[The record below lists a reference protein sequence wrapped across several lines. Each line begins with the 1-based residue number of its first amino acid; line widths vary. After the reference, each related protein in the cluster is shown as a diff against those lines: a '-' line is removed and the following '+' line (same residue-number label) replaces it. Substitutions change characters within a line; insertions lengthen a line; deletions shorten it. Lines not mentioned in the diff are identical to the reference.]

1 MMTTMFKDDFFDE
14 PFLYRSFQPSWG
26 VDRCSPFMKTSLFS
40 PNWLALEDACE
51 KRRQRR
57 ETEARMKA
65 LAEHAAYHQA
75 RKRQIK
81 RMRQQRALQQAFVP
95 TALSES
101 HSQTF
106 PQSHST
112 SVLYRSD
119 GSNKWES
126 RIEKKNDTHGN
137 FKTYVTDTFTDKD
150 GQKRIRKRQKHVLKG
165 ASDAEVLD
173 RFEGAS
179 KDGWDEVWEKG
190 GLGDRMEGGSNL
202 LTASETKETET
213 KEAEMKEA
221 EMKETETKGG
231 NSTMTAMTKKEEA
244 KGKREGKRKP
254 KKNKVLLEDASDDE
268 SDVSS
273 VSTASTSTSSLSSG
287 AKSSLPSDWMVPV
300 EE

>member
-1 MMTTMFKDDFFDE
+1 MTTMFKDDFFDE

-57 ETEARMKA
+57 ATEARMKA

-81 RMRQQRALQQAFVP
+81 RMRQQRALQQAFVLP
-95 TALSES
+95 SALSES

-273 VSTASTSTSSLSSG
+273 STASTSTSSLSSG